1 MKRPQ
6 TTTDGGAAATQH
18 FAACAVVV
26 EDDEDNDVESLRRAY
41 KRAKKAYKRD
51 GSNSEL
57 KRAKSDARR
66 ALEAAEAKAAA
77 PTGNEADDKE
87 ELACSES
94 KSKDGGDDLKIIKSA
109 SLPEKESNNTD
120 DADASIVKSLEEAYQ
135 TALSKFKAN
144 KSDKDLRRAKTA
156 ARRAL
161 DDAIMASST
170 GGKQLVCSSCSKKFL
185 FSAEEQQIYDSKG
198 WKELPG
204 RCEPCRLKRAARLV
218 DVRKRVDS
226 KERNMCYAFQRGE
239 CPHGANCKFSHNPR
253 CGGKRSNGGDDGDDD
268 DDGKQPKQAKKE
280 EEMDDEDAL
289 EAKNRSKER
298 KERSLRQ
305 KGKKGWRNK

>member
-1 MKRPQ
+1 MVPK
-6 TTTDGGAAATQH
+6 H
-18 FAACAVVV
+18 VAACAVVV

-57 KRAKSDARR
+57 KRATSDARR
-66 ALEAAEAKAAA
+66 ALEAAEELVAK
-77 PTGNEADDKE
+77 PTGKEADDKE
-87 ELACSES
+87 ELTCSE
-94 KSKDGGDDLKIIKSA
+94 SKDGGDDLKIIETATS
-109 SLPEKESNNTD
+109 PEKESDNAD
-120 DADASIVKSLEEAYQ
+120 DADASVVKSLEEAYQ
-135 TALSKFKAN
+135 TALSQFKAN

-185 FSAEEQQIYDSKG
+185 FSAEEQQLYDYKG

-253 CGGKRSNGGDDGDDD
+253 CGGKRSNGGGDGGDDD
-268 DDGKQPKQAKKE
+268 DDDDVDGKQPKQAKKE